1 MATSLDDLVS
11 LAIFA
16 RVVECKSFTG
26 AAAALGV
33 SKSIVSKRVSA
44 LEESLGARLLHR
56 TTRRLS
62 LTSEGA
68 RLYERCLSMLRAADE
83 APELVRGT
91 SDEPRGVLRVTSPF
105 IFSDAYLADAIVS
118 FVVRYPKVHVELE
131 ANNAM
136 VDLVD
141 ERVDVALRLATSLE
155 TSSLISRRL
164 ASTPKIVCAS
174 PGYLQQHG
182 TPRTPDDLRS
192 HACLR
197 FSQLPAEVEW
207 KFRVARS
214 NVVVPISGP
223 LATNNAAALRRAALA
238 DAGIIILPHFFLAED
253 LAEGRLVPLLADHP
267 VAGLGLFAVYAK
279 GRFVPTKV
287 RKFVDHLATT
297 LRSVPGL
304 TR

>member
-141 ERVDVALRLATSLE
+141 ERVDDPQDRVRV
-155 TSSLISRRL
+155 SR
-164 ASTPKIVCAS
+164 
-174 PGYLQQHG
+174 
-182 TPRTPDDLRS
+182 
-192 HACLR
+192 
-197 FSQLPAEVEW
+197 LPAAAW
-207 KFRVARS
+207 HPTHTRRS
-214 NVVVPISGP
+214 
-223 LATNNAAALRRAALA
+223 ALA
-238 DAGIIILPHFFLAED
+238 RVLA
-253 LAEGRLVPLLADHP
+253 LLAI
-267 VAGLGLFAVYAK
+267 AG
-279 GRFVPTKV
+279 
-287 RKFVDHLATT
+287 
-297 LRSVPGL
+297 
-304 TR
+304 